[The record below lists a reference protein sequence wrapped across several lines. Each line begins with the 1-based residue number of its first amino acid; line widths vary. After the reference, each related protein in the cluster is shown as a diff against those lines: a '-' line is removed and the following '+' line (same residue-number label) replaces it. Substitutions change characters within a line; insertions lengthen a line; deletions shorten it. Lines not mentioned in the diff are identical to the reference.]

1 MYLKLMNTNLQSGD
15 DSDWNLSS
23 SPFAQAS
30 WHRSYSLSIAAM
42 WTPSVAMHL
51 GPKRRVGTLWAE
63 VPHLSPF
70 FITTSQSILFA
81 QPLEQETHQQLLRCR
96 PF

>member
-23 SPFAQAS
+23 SPFAP
-30 WHRSYSLSIAAM
+30 AM